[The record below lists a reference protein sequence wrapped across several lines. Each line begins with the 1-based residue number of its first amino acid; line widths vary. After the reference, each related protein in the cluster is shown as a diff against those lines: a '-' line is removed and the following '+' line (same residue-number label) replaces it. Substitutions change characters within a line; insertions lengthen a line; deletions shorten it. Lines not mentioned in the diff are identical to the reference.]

1 MEKVLLLQL
10 QEGPTFNQRNVTPAE
25 EKVMKQRTAKSRAAR
40 CAIARDTRRSA
51 DGMRPA
57 LHTQK
62 IEAASV
68 NNKSCVMYKKNKS
81 CVIYNK

>member
-1 MEKVLLLQL
+1 
-10 QEGPTFNQRNVTPAE
+10 
-25 EKVMKQRTAKSRAAR
+25 MKQRTAKSRAAR
-40 CAIARDTRRSA
+40 CASARDTRRSA

-68 NNKSCVMYKKNKS
+68 NNKSCVMYKQ
-81 CVIYNK
+81 